1 MYDALREDEDERRAR
16 KKKQAMT
23 TNDDKARKA
32 AEECALSIGFLTSEI
47 GLDLEEAF
55 LAGVAWARAN
65 PEWVACSERMPE
77 HWTEALWYSPVAE
90 MRIDYIEGESNN
102 PQFHRLDRKVL
113 STSYTHWCALP
124 PAPEVDSK

>member
-1 MYDALREDEDERRAR
+1 MSE
-16 KKKQAMT
+16 Q
-23 TNDDKARKA
+23 DDKARKA
-32 AEECALSIGFLTSEI
+32 AEEYTTERYIRVEQDMIGPSQF
-47 GLDLEEAF
+47 F
-55 LAGVAWARAN
+55 QCFMAGVAWARAN
-65 PEWVACSERMPE
+65 PEWVKCAERLPK